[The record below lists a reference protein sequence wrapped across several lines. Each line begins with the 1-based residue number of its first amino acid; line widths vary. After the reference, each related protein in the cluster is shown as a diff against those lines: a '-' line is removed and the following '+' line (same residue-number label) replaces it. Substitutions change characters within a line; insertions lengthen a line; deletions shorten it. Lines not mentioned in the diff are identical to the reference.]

1 MQLKLKL
8 KLLQSFQ
15 EIFLFK
21 KYIAD
26 EPLMCTIDLLALQM
40 KGNKLFILL
49 FFNNVYSRLLNLF
62 RLLKILVTINFHS
75 GISRC
80 WGR

>member
-8 KLLQSFQ
+8 KLLKSFQ

-40 KGNKLFILL
+40 
-49 FFNNVYSRLLNLF
+49 
-62 RLLKILVTINFHS
+62 
-75 GISRC
+75 
-80 WGR
+80 